1 MWLCG
6 KCGGVVKLEMTFRF
20 QDYSHDRRKL
30 FEKRYHLFRSK
41 MHSDT
46 ADDSINRLPKELPQN
61 SFLSS
66 LVSPI
71 TPIQKDHYTAIG
83 LVGLETIKTFT
94 FLDKCIPA
102 LRKPQRQS
110 ESNRQKWS
118 SMALDNG
125 LQNNTL

>member
-1 MWLCG
+1 
-6 KCGGVVKLEMTFRF
+6 
-20 QDYSHDRRKL
+20 
-30 FEKRYHLFRSK
+30 

-46 ADDSINRLPKELPQN
+46 ADDSINRLPKELPQD

-94 FLDKCIPA
+94 FLDKRIPA